1 MSAIGCLLIISQI
14 LLQRQIAKQ
23 GGDAEVIN
31 IAGRQ
36 RMLSQRIAKQT
47 LAFTLATSEEGKS
60 EWEAALSKS
69 MALWEG
75 AHAWLRNDE
84 ASLALQTPALRR
96 KFDSLEVYRQGY
108 LGIIQEIL
116 EKDELGSLDELY
128 RFESAYLPLMNRIV
142 SQYAAHSRAK
152 TSDLSILEYAILL
165 IALGLLGVEAR
176 WIFRPLMR
184 DLQAAFAQREKDAE
198 ALKDKNTDLEVALVA
213 AEEATK
219 AKSAF
224 LANMSHEIRTPMN
237 GIIGMSELL
246 GQTFLNQEQREYVQA
261 ISFSAESLLTIIND
275 ILDLSKIESGK
286 LLIEETSCDLID
298 VIEDTMALL
307 SPMLGRKDL
316 ETFYDWD
323 SNIPQYVLA
332 DPVRIRQILLN
343 LLGNAIKFTHEGH
356 VYLRVNLLSQ
366 SQDALDLE
374 FHVVDSGIGITPEQ
388 QRKLFQAFTQADSST
403 TRKYGGTG
411 LGLTISKKLVN
422 LMGGEIAVK
431 SQMGKNSDFYFN
443 LKLKKDPKPIPRD
456 ELNFSYLEGKHVWL
470 IDDYQ
475 LNLSVLEKQC
485 ENWGLTYTSFL
496 SPEAALAEAVN
507 CLQFPDL
514 IISDYQMPNI
524 NGYQLSK
531 QMQKFQAFTAIPCI
545 LLSSDT
551 EIPKSERD
559 HFFRCLFKPTRFKVL
574 GSTLLYALG
583 KQADIQPVKKASYEN
598 LAEEY
603 PINILLAEDNRI
615 NQKFMLRLLEKM
627 GFTTQL
633 AANGK
638 LAWEAARHHSFDLI
652 FMDMQMPEMDGLEAT
667 KAILEDPEIKQKPLI
682 IALTANA
689 REEDRERCEAAG
701 MVDFLSKPVKGK
713 EIEQLIRRLG
723 DKISARVEG

>member
-1 MSAIGCLLIISQI
+1 M
-14 LLQRQIAKQ
+14 QRQIAKQ

-36 RMLSQRIAKQT
+36 RMLSQKIAKQT
-47 LAFTLATSEEGKS
+47 LAFSLAEHEASRSKLRTELEESIVLWEESHKWLINSEES
-60 EWEAALSKS
+60 LELHSPE
-69 MALWEG
+69 
-75 AHAWLRNDE
+75 LR
-84 ASLALQTPALRR
+84 L
-96 KFDSLEVYRQGY
+96 KFDSLEVYRKGY
-108 LGIIQEIL
+108 LGIVEQTL
-116 EKDELGSLDELY
+116 ENKGQTSFEELY
-128 RFESAYLPLMNRIV
+128 SYESTYLPLMNRIV
-142 SQYAAHSRAK
+142 GLYAANSSSK
-152 TSDLSILEYAILL
+152 TSFLRILEFVILAF
-165 IALGLLGVEAR
+165 ALLLLGIEAR
-176 WIFRPLMR
+176 WIFKPLLE
-184 DLQAAFAQREKDAE
+184 DLKAAFAQRERDAN
-198 ALKDKNTDLEVALVA
+198 ALKEKNTDLEQAMHA
-213 AEEATK
+213 AEDASK

-246 GQTFLNQEQREYVQA
+246 NQTYLNPEQSEYVQA
-261 ISFSAESLLTIIND
+261 ISFSAESLLIIIND

-286 LLIEETSCDLID
+286 LQIEEISCDLVD

-307 SPMLGRKDL
+307 SPMLGRKAL

-323 SNIPQYVLA
+323 AKIPRYVLA

-356 VYLRVNLLSQ
+356 VYLNVKFLSQ
-366 SQDALDLE
+366 TAEELKIE
-374 FHVVDSGIGITPEQ
+374 FHVIDSGIGISPEQ
-388 QRKLFQAFTQADSST
+388 QQKLFQAFTQADSST

-422 LMGGEIAVK
+422 MMGGEIGVK
-431 SQMGKNSDFYFN
+431 SQIDKGSDFHFT
-443 LKLKKDPKPIPRD
+443 LILKKDPNPIAGN
-456 ELNFSYLEGKHVWL
+456 ELNLAHLQGKKVWL

-485 ENWGLTYTSFL
+485 ENWGLEYQSFL
-496 SPEAALAEAVN
+496 SPEEVLANASSCME
-507 CLQFPDL
+507 FPDL

-531 QMQKFQAFTAIPCI
+531 KMQQFQAFKDIPYI

-551 EIPKSERD
+551 EIPKEERE

-574 GSTLLYALG
+574 GSALIYALG
-583 KQADIQPVKKASYEN
+583 KQEDVQKMKKVSYEN

-603 PINILLAEDNRI
+603 PLNILLAEDNLI
-615 NQKFMLRLLEKM
+615 NQKFMLRLFKKM
-627 GFTTQL
+627 GYKAQL
-633 AANGK
+633 AGNGK
-638 LAWEAARHHSFDLI
+638 LAWEAVQKDRFDLI

-667 KAILEDPEIKQKPLI
+667 RAILEDPGIETKPLI

-689 REEDRERCEAAG
+689 REEDREKCKAAG
-701 MVDFLSKPVKGK
+701 MVDFLSKPVKGD
-713 EIEQLIRRLG
+713 EIEQLIRR
-723 DKISARVEG
+723 IVERIRT